1 MADLPV
7 DKLRSEFRSDIKD
20 LKLELSRDLETAVCR
35 IEQAIKA
42 HSEGSSA
49 RQSDIVKRFEAHED
63 RMQNNFQNVME
74 WKVLVESRLAAQ
86 TQQNKVSAAVFGSIG
101 AAILTLIVRLV
112 AASADG
118 TPPLASIPQ
127 QPADYSSTP
136 SRRN

>member
-7 DKLRSEFRSDIKD
+7 DKLRAEFRSDIKD
-20 LKLELSRDLETAVCR
+20 LKLELSKDLEVAVCR

-63 RMQNNFQNVME
+63 
-74 WKVLVESRLAAQ
+74 
-86 TQQNKVSAAVFGSIG
+86 
-101 AAILTLIVRLV
+101 ILTLIVRLV
-112 AASADG
+112 AASAEG
-118 TPPLASIPQ
+118 SPPIANIPQ
-127 QPADYSSTP
+127 PPADYSNTP